1 MARRTTTTTQ
11 DGVVIKEEFLSLR
24 EEVLKDFGAE
34 FKQMIKDSFDIPLNQ
49 ITDIEEFRL
58 HFKPQRALV
67 AHLKREGYTNAELQA
82 LPQALK
88 DIGGYFARAVLL
100 AILFDHGKIPG
111 ASPTL
116 SARWDERDP
125 VP

>member
-1 MARRTTTTTQ
+1 M
-11 DGVVIKEEFLSLR
+11 R
-24 EEVLKDFGAE
+24 EEVLLDFGAE
-34 FKQMIKDSFDIPLNQ
+34 FKQMMRDAFDVPLNQ
-49 ITDIEEFRL
+49 LDNIDDFRA

-67 AHLKREGYTNAELQA
+67 EHLKREGYSNADLQA

-125 VP
+125 AP